1 MKNLYGY
8 FIISIAISILSIIA
22 QVEIIQIVRLAC
34 CILNIIA
41 IRIDKFVLYG
51 LALNKIILFLV
62 GVLSQQNESI
72 LQIILDDHF
81 LPTYLNNRLLILI
94 WKVISGLAS
103 TLLVCLKYQNED
115 LNSLPTTILIPLM
128 YFLPQSQQLFEE
140 YFSSK
145 DEKEKLYS
153 SPRLP
158 ITKEYFRIRSRVEEI
173 EFNPITLDQN
183 ISIDINQLIR
193 RIASS
198 QDRQFVLQ
206 EISLFN
212 EQVWKLRMNAMPIGI
227 CIISN
232 EIKPKFMNNTL
243 INMIKK
249 NCIEQSDNNLETI
262 YSLFMNH
269 LQFKRIDYVGPYD
282 LPHSAIFKNERHNI
296 KNQQQQGSNLFED
309 EQYCLKDLIQKIEE
323 GQIDRCLNDQEQII
337 ELFSTFESP
346 NNQRQVFFDCR
357 VLFQEKQKIDY
368 MVIIQDFTKQN
379 ELSKLEEKNKFK
391 TKVVQSFSHELRTP
405 LNSATIFLRTAIGDT
420 KLDKII
426 KDQYLQPCLSALKL
440 QNHLINDIID
450 FSQINAKLL
459 DLKFSQFNLQKII
472 NEVTEQF
479 KFQFQFKQI
488 GLAFEISRPMS
499 LLTQIK
505 TDYQRLLQV
514 LTNIIQNALTYSETG
529 YVLVKIDSWDLN
541 EIEFS
546 IKDEGIGLT
555 RKQLTSIR
563 QIINQ
568 EQQTTTRSQQWQG
581 FGLII
586 CQMLLRY
593 LSPINRNSI
602 KIESDG
608 QDTGTT
614 VKFIISNHISAQTQ
628 EQTYGQQSKKSIP
641 RMRSMPTLRAEYGL
655 LISIKSKSPSK
666 ILLSKTSEQDEC
678 DLSSAS
684 IREISGKIHR
694 YELKHCSIE
703 LLNQR
708 KPSCATPQKNNNI
721 QSNNN
726 NKLSIR
732 QSSQQLSFKET
743 GSTLL
748 CCSTILSV
756 DDEVFNQKSLQLL
769 LGQQGMNVDI
779 VFNGRQAIERVQNP
793 TKCCSTC
800 SGYKMILMDCQMPIM
815 DGWKTTRKLR
825 EMMLNQ
831 QIPKIPIIGLTA
843 FTSNEDVEKCKQ
855 AGMQHVLHKPL
866 DIQKLQF
873 ILAELRII

>member
-8 FIISIAISILSIIA
+8 FIISIAISILNIIA

-34 CILNIIA
+34 CVLNIIA

-51 LALNKIILFLV
+51 LTLNKIILFLV
-62 GVLSQQNESI
+62 GVLTQQNESI
-72 LQIILDDHF
+72 FQIILDDHF
-81 LPTYLNNRLLILI
+81 LPPQLNNRLLILL
-94 WKVISGLAS
+94 WKVVSGLAS

-115 LNSLPTTILIPLM
+115 LITLPATVLIPLM

-145 DEKEKLYS
+145 NEKEQLYS
-153 SPRLP
+153 SPRPP

-173 EFNPITLDQN
+173 EFNPMTLDQN
-183 ISIDINQLIR
+183 NTLDINQLMR

-249 NCIEQSDNNLETI
+249 NFIEQGDNSLEQI
-262 YSLFMNH
+262 YSLFMNQ

-282 LPHSAIFKNERHNI
+282 LPHSAIFKNERFHI
-296 KNQQQQGSNLFED
+296 KNQQQQGSSLFED
-309 EQYCLKDLIQKIEE
+309 EQYCLKDLICKIEE
-323 GQIDRCLNDQEQII
+323 GQLDRCLNDEEQII

-346 NNQRQVFFDCR
+346 NNKRQVFFDCR

-368 MVIIQDFTKQN
+368 MVIIQDVTKQN

-405 LNSATIFLRTAIGDT
+405 LNSATIFLQTAIGDT
-420 KLDKII
+420 KLDRLI
-426 KDQYLQPCLSALKL
+426 KDQYLQPCLAALKL

-459 DLKFSQFNLQKII
+459 DLKFSQFNLQRII
-472 NEVTEQF
+472 NEITEQF
-479 KFQFQFKQI
+479 KFQFQFKKI

-529 YVLVKIDSWDLN
+529 YVLVRIDSYDLN

-546 IKDEGIGLT
+546 IQDEGIGLT
-555 RKQLTSIR
+555 MKQLTSIR

-593 LSPINRNSI
+593 LSPINRNSVQ
-602 KIESDG
+602 IESDG
-608 QDTGTT
+608 QDAGTT
-614 VKFIISNHISAQTQ
+614 VKFIISNHVSAQTQ
-628 EQTYGQQSKKSIP
+628 EQAYGQQSKKSFS

-655 LISIKSKSPSK
+655 LISVKSKSPSK
-666 ILLSKTSEQDEC
+666 ILLSKTREQDEC

-708 KPSCATPQKNNNI
+708 KFSCVTPQQKSSI
-721 QSNNN
+721 QRNTA

-748 CCSTILSV
+748 CCNTILSV

-779 VFNGRQAIERVQNP
+779 VFNGRQALEKVQNP

-800 SGYKMILMDCQMPIM
+800 PGYKMILMDCQMPIM
-815 DGWKTTRKLR
+815 DGWKTTGMLIQ
-825 EMMLNQ
+825 MMQNQ

-843 FTSNEDVEKCKQ
+843 FTSNEDMEKCKK
-855 AGMQHVLHKPL
+855 AGMLHILHKPL
-866 DIQKLQF
+866 DIQKFQF
-873 ILAELRII
+873 ILTELRII